1 MADLEILKQKYA
13 PVVATIEEFSTEGAK
28 VEDESLS
35 GDKLHLKASVPSQVI
50 ANRVWDSIKA
60 VDASYADLQHEIV
73 TTGGAEQPY
82 TIASGDNLSKI
93 SKKFYGSANHYQ
105 KIAEAN
111 GIADPD
117 KIQVGKQIKLPVLS

>member
-1 MADLEILKQKYA
+1 MADLETLKQKYA
-13 PVVATIEEFSTEGAK
+13 PVVSTIEQFSAQGAK

-60 VDASYADLQHEIV
+60 VDPTYADLAHEIS

-82 TIASGDNLSKI
+82 TVQNGDNLSKI
-93 SKKFYGSANHYQ
+93 SKYFYGSANHYQ

-111 GIADPD
+111 GLDNPD
-117 KIQVGKQIKLPVLS
+117 KIQVGQDLKIPVLS